1 MYGVEKQE
9 EKSLMND
16 SHEAKVLE
24 FVLFCV
30 EMYAQKHEVSG
41 RQVMDKFS
49 DYGVV
54 DFLREGYEVLHTQG
68 CEYILSEIDVFLNN
82 RGLTI

>member
-1 MYGVEKQE
+1 MT
-9 EKSLMND
+9 ND

-41 RQVMDKFS
+41 RLVMDKFS

-54 DFLREGYEVLHTQG
+54 DFLREGYEVLRTQG
-68 CEYILSEIDVFLNN
+68 REYILSEIDVYLNN
-82 RGLTI
+82 ILVAQSVAA

>member
-1 MYGVEKQE
+1 MT
-9 EKSLMND
+9 ND

-30 EMYAQKHEVSG
+30 EMYAQRHEVSG
-41 RQVMDKFS
+41 RLVMDKFS

-68 CEYILSEIDVFLNN
+68 HEYILSEIDVYLDN